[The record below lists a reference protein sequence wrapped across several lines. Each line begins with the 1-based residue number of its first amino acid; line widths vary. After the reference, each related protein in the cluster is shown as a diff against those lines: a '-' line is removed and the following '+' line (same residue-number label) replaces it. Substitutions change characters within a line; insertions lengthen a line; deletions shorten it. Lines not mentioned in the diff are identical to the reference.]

1 MRARL
6 QLGRD
11 ARVLREDEDEVELES
26 TARLAPGRAV
36 LMFRTGNDEG
46 RVAVVCGWRLVRVGS
61 QGPVYRG
68 CCRWTSRDGK
78 ALPASAI

>member
-1 MRARL
+1 MGGRMMRNRL

-26 TARLAPGRAV
+26 TERLAPGRAV
-36 LMFRTGNDEG
+36 LMFRTGNDTG
-46 RVAVVCGWRLVRVGS
+46 RVAVVSGWRLVRVGN

-68 CCRWTSRDGK
+68 CCRWTT
-78 ALPASAI
+78 